1 MSTSAESLL
10 EEIPIPTPGR
20 EESSPASLT
29 EARACVD
36 WIVLA
41 ILRLNRRVGFELQTS
56 VLIHDL
62 VLASASQAAMFWRH
76 GLADQARNSLVHAW
90 IDQSLVFE
98 PGWKYLHDF
107 RNKLVHGVFDADTI
121 KLQAS
126 DLDREF
132 LLVFMVAV
140 SEKLVADGAELHARQ
155 ALRHVLARLE
165 LSNEDLS
172 RMLAVSADTIVDWE
186 TGRTA
191 MPVDVRA
198 TISRASAAVTRML
211 SIVRPERLPQV
222 IRRKVDIF
230 DGQSALDWILLGRI
244 DEVANRY
251 EVAFAYQ
258 G

>member
-1 MSTSAESLL
+1 M
-10 EEIPIPTPGR
+10 
-20 EESSPASLT
+20 
-29 EARACVD
+29 
-36 WIVLA
+36 
-41 ILRLNRRVGFELQTS
+41 
-56 VLIHDL
+56 
-62 VLASASQAAMFWRH
+62 
-76 GLADQARNSLVHAW
+76 
-90 IDQSLVFE
+90 VFE
-98 PGWKYLHDF
+98 SYGEPEVMRLRNVPGP
-107 RNKLVHGVFDADTI
+107 RAPI

-132 LLVFMVAV
+132 LLVFMLAV

-155 ALRHVLARLE
+155 ALRQVLARLE

-198 TISRASAAVTRML
+198 TISRASGALTRML
-211 SIVRPERLPQV
+211 NIVRPERLPQV
-222 IRRKVDIF
+222 IRRRVDIL

-251 EVAFAYQ
+251 EVAFA
-258 G
+258 